1 MASNWPQVLIKT
13 DVRFGSK
20 ADMCSATRMSALH
33 LIATVKADIALQ
45 DACSSRRYREFA
57 RRPVFAWSH
66 QDREHCALLG
76 IYVGDALA
84 IPEQVDV

>member
-45 DACSSRRYREFA
+45 DAFLKA
-57 RRPVFAWSH
+57 TP
-66 QDREHCALLG
+66 G
-76 IYVGDALA
+76 ICVGDALA
-84 IPEQVDV
+84 IAEQADV